1 MKLKVILPFDWAHA
15 GVRVEH
21 FPAGAEIETEDQ
33 DLIKVSTSEGWVEEV
48 GNAAPAASPAALS
61 EDQPVDPMPGD
72 DKSAPAEVPAAP
84 KRGRSAK

>member
-1 MKLKVILPFDWAHA
+1 MKLKAILPFNWAHA

-21 FPAGAEIETEDQ
+21 FPTGAEIETEDQ

-48 GNAAPAASPAALS
+48 GNAAPAATPAAPS
-61 EDQPVDPMPGD
+61 ENQPADPMSSD
-72 DKSAPAEVPAAP
+72 DKTAPAEVPAAP